1 MHDMFTHDYIFIAV
15 TPNNVRLVAL
25 LNVAKAMYTQ
35 TGGKIDGS
43 MFASDE
49 RPLRERKYTHFY

>member
-1 MHDMFTHDYIFIAV
+1 MFTHDYIFIAV